1 MPNHVPRHI
10 QPCRACGAIIVDIV
24 DGDLRH
30 AELIEDSLAAGRVAE
45 AVAGDALIDIVI
57 VDLGVKKSFDAG
69 FEPKLGVVDFNI
81 EIRKAEGYGGSRL
94 TFASGFDELGQTYA

>member
-10 QPCRACGAIIVDIV
+10 QPCRACGAIVVDIV
-24 DGDLRH
+24 DGNLRH
-30 AELIEDSLAAGRVAE
+30 AELVEDALATGRVAK

-69 FEPKLGVVDFNI
+69 FEAKFRVVNFRI
-81 EIRKAEGYGGSRL
+81 EIRKAEGYGKN
-94 TFASGFDELGQTYA
+94 QTCLCLWV